1 MPSPQRLSVCL
12 LITISAV
19 YFDAGRRLKSPGG
32 CVRKG
37 ILRKNLPNKTC
48 GATRCGDLRIKEQPK
63 VVYFGLWLESVNST
77 ELGVLIQYFDPLRFI
92 CVSCGICS

>member
-77 ELGVLIQYFDPLRFI
+77 ELGVLIQCFDPL
-92 CVSCGICS
+92 